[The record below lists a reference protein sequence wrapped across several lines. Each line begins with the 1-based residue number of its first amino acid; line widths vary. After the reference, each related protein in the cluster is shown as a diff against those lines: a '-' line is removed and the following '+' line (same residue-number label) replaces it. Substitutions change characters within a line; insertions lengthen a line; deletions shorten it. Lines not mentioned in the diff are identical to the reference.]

1 MTTLELLLCILS
13 AGFVLL
19 ILLPSALSRFV
30 ATGVS
35 LLGLLVGL
43 YAAYTF
49 DKSLPGFQEVS
60 VYEVLPAYN
69 LTLALGVDG
78 LSILFLLLTLFV
90 FPVCFLAA

>member
-1 MTTLELLLCILS
+1 MTILEIL
-13 AGFVLL
+13 VLL
-19 ILLPSALSRFV
+19 FTLGFLFLIILPSSVTRFV

-43 YAAYTF
+43 YAGYTF

-69 LTLALGVDG
+69 LTLSLGVDG